1 MEPTGQIH
9 QWQAPG
15 LALRLWPAWAKDPE
29 GQLSRLQQ
37 EIPWRQ
43 ESITLFG
50 RTHPMPRLTCWVADP
65 GCSYRYSGLAN
76 EPQPWSDALIEIRDS
91 LEITLGWRFNSVLLN
106 RYRDGTDS
114 MGWHADDEPELEPLA
129 PIASLSLGA
138 SRSFRLRPRDRRPGA
153 AEPLLLELS
162 HGDLLVMDPPT
173 QQHWLHA
180 LPRRLRV
187 RQERLNL
194 TFRVIRTAPI
204 PRDQASLPAVSSM
217 ATVTGIVSRASSLS
231 RKASKER

>member
-1 MEPTGQIH
+1 MEPNGQIH

-15 LALRLWPAWAKDPE
+15 LALRLWPSWANDPD
-29 GQLSRLQQ
+29 GHLSRLQQ

-65 GCSYRYSGLAN
+65 GCGYRYSGLAH
-76 EPQPWSDALIEIRDS
+76 EPQPWSAALIGIREA

-138 SRSFRLRPRDRRPGA
+138 SRSFQLRPRDRRPGA
-153 AEPLLLELS
+153 AEPFRLELG

-194 TFRVIRTAPI
+194 TFRVIRTTSP

>member
-1 MEPTGQIH
+1 MEPAGRILR
-9 QWQAPG
+9 WQAPG
-15 LALRLWPAWAKDPE
+15 LALRLWPDWVNDADRE
-29 GQLSRLQQ
+29 LIRLQQ

-43 ESITLFG
+43 ESIILFG
-50 RTHPMPRLTCWVADP
+50 RSRPMPRLTCWVADG
-65 GCSYRYSGLAN
+65 GCTYRYSGLAN
-76 EPQPWSDALIEIRDS
+76 EPQPWSAALLEIRKA

-114 MGWHADDEPELEPLA
+114 MGWHADDEPELEPQA
-129 PIASLSLGA
+129 PIASVSLGA
-138 SRSFRLRPRDRRPGA
+138 SRSFRLRPRGRRCDG
-153 AEPLLLELS
+153 AEPISLELG

-194 TFRVIRTAPI
+194 TFRLIR
-204 PRDQASLPAVSSM
+204 PRPEPSDQASLP
-217 ATVTGIVSRASSLS
+217 
-231 RKASKER
+231 

>member
-1 MEPTGQIH
+1 MEPRGQIH
-9 QWQAPG
+9 QWQGPG
-15 LALRLWPAWAKDPE
+15 LALRLWPAWANDPD

-50 RTHPMPRLTCWVADP
+50 RTHPMPRLTCWVADS

-76 EPQPWSDALIEIRDS
+76 EPQPWSDALIEIRAA

-106 RYRDGTDS
+106 RYRNGTDS

-138 SRSFRLRPRDRRPGA
+138 SRSFRLRPRDRRPGV
-153 AEPLLLELS
+153 AEPLLLELN

-194 TFRVIRTAPI
+194 TFRVIRTAPT
-204 PRDQASLPAVSSM
+204 PRNQASLPAVSSM

-231 RKASKER
+231 KKASKER